1 MNNYQALRT
10 QPTCKMQL
18 TETGFPSPAADH
30 RERALSLD
38 ELLINHPAATFY
50 VRAEGNS
57 MQKSG
62 IFDGDLLVVDRALNA
77 RDKDIIIA
85 AVGDD
90 TMIRRLILRGQEVWL
105 ASDQA
110 DHVPMRIHRQTDWVI
125 WGVVTHVIHN
135 VQPEAR

>member
-1 MNNYQALRT
+1 MNSYQALRT
-10 QPTCKMQL
+10 KPICKAQL

-30 RERALSLD
+30 RERTLSLD
-38 ELLINHPAATFY
+38 ELLIRHPSATFY
-50 VRAEGNS
+50 VRAEGDS

-77 RDKDIIIA
+77 RDNDIIIA
-85 AVGDD
+85 AIDD
-90 TMIRRLILRGQEVWL
+90 DIMIRRLIRRGQEVWL
-105 ASDQA
+105 ASDQT
-110 DHVPMRIHRQTDWVI
+110 DDVPLRIQRQTDWVI